1 MYLCKTYEFDSF
13 EEAMDFMQ
21 RARAVISRI
30 NHHPEWTNRYNR
42 VEVRLTTHDQGN
54 VVTQRDHQLA
64 TELDQVFAESPA
76 ARTNTTGDWQE
87 IS

>member
-1 MYLCKTYEFDSF
+1 MYLHKTFEFASF
-13 EEAMDFMQ
+13 EEAMEYMQ
-21 RARAVISRI
+21 RATAVISRI

-42 VEVRLTTHDQGN
+42 VDVRLTTHDQGN

-64 TELDQVFAESPA
+64 TALDQVFAETPA
-76 ARTNTTGDWQE
+76 STTKTTGSWQE